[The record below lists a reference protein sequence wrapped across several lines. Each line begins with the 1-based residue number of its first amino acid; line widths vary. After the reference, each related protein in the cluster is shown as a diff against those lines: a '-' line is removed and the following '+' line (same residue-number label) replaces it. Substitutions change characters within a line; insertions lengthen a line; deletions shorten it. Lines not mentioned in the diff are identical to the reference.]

1 MDILKAIW
9 PLAFKV
15 KQKDLVS
22 FLIWLILGIVIIAV
36 CGILIGL
43 LASVPVVGIIFSILG
58 SLVGIYSLVNIVLC
72 ILRFVAV
79 I

>member
-1 MDILKAIW
+1 MSILQAIW

-15 KQKDLVS
+15 KQKDLIS
-22 FLIWLILGIVIIAV
+22 FLIWLILGIVIIAI
-36 CGILIGL
+36 CGALIAL
-43 LASVPVVGIIFSILG
+43 LVSVPVVGIIFSILG

-79 I
+79 V